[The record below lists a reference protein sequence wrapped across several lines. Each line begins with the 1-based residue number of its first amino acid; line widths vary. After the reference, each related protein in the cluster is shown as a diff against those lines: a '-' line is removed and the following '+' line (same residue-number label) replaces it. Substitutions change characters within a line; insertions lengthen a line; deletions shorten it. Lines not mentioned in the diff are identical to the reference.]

1 MRSLDLESQ
10 NEKRYG
16 TLLALMFIVGLDW
29 YLRAPNSRS
38 RQLAGVIE
46 AQASANL
53 KSYPYKFRV
62 MSVDGET
69 AVVNTPRNA
78 QVLALK
84 ALGGLYP
91 GMNSKKPN
99 DLEFIAAEKM
109 LGEVQSEV
117 WSIVLAQPGIKNVR
131 WELDRDWLGAH
142 QIEVPQR

>member
-91 GMNSKKPN
+91 GMNSKKPT
-99 DLEFIAAEKM
+99 I
-109 LGEVQSEV
+109 
-117 WSIVLAQPGIKNVR
+117 WSS
-131 WELDRDWLGAH
+131 
-142 QIEVPQR
+142 